1 MKKKEGSVDKIAI
14 ALMTIIIGGILTFT
28 NIAFTQ
34 AMETKAQLNAVVR
47 EYLLDLES
55 NGWVAGINDNNTLK
69 SELEQMKVS
78 DKTAVVVKYYAY
90 DVNTGSKRE
99 LTSSSKVKYG
109 EQIEI
114 VVTGA
119 IPITQYDYKE
129 GQSIVEIP
137 FEITRKTV
145 AKVVNQ

>member
-55 NGWVAGINDNNTLK
+55 NGWVDGINDSNTLK

-78 DKTAVVVKYYAY
+78 DTTDVVVKYYAY
-90 DVNTGSKRE
+90 GITTGTGRE
-99 LTSSSKVKYG
+99 LTSESNAVKYG
-109 EQIEI
+109 EKIEV

-119 IPITQYDYKE
+119 IPVSYTHLTLPTTPY
-129 GQSIVEIP
+129 V
-137 FEITRKTV
+137 
-145 AKVVNQ
+145 